1 MKKKRTKPKLILGKK
16 LFVVFVIFF
25 VVFSA
30 LIFRLFS
37 IMFLNSSFYNKKV
50 TQQRVNQITIY
61 PKRGNILDRNGNV
74 LATSISDY
82 RIDVDMNTLRESL
95 KTNKMTLQTLSS
107 KLSKILGIS
116 SDRIYSALSAKS
128 SSGVPLRFVTLARQI
143 SKEQV
148 DKIKDLNLVGFV
160 SSDDSIRK
168 YPNNNFLSSVLG
180 YTKSDGSG
188 ASGVELSYD
197 KILAGTPG
205 YKIVETDVT
214 RKQLPY
220 GTYKYKAP
228 KDGKN
233 VVLTID
239 KNIQLI
245 AEQAAQKALNDNKAK
260 AVDITVMDP
269 KTGEILAMVNKPD
282 YNPNTPYAKQAGI
295 DNSTGS
301 LFQANAVQQTFEPG
315 SIFKVFTAYTGLATG
330 TVKDPNAT
338 DFNCNGSLNVNGTI
352 IHCWQLSGHG
362 PENFIDILKHS
373 CNVGFMQLGQRIG
386 KDNLLKY
393 ISLFGFGQKTGI
405 DLPGEATGI
414 VRDSDKVN
422 LVDLSNISFGQ
433 GISVTSVQYMAAF
446 NAVAN
451 GGTWIR
457 PHVMKDIT
465 ENKNGSTVNVSS
477 YSNYGKRNILDPNI
491 TTMLRG
497 YLERVVSDPD
507 GVGKNAEIPGYHIA
521 GKTGTAQ
528 KADPKTGGYSAGK
541 YMSSFAGM
549 APSYDP
555 QVTLLVSVDEPSNG
569 SYYASDTAAPVVKEI
584 YQQIFDYLSLNG
596 KLNLSGDPANQ
607 PK

>member
-1 MKKKRTKPKLILGKK
+1 MKKKRKNPRLVLGKK
-16 LFVVFVIFF
+16 LLTVLFIFSI
-25 VVFSA
+25 VFSA
-30 LIFRLFS
+30 LIFRLFF
-37 IMFLNSSFYNKKV
+37 IMFVHSDTYKAKVLN
-50 TQQRVNQITIY
+50 QRVSKITLY
-61 PKRGNILDRNGNV
+61 PKRGDILDRNGNK

-82 RIDVDMNTLRESL
+82 RVDVDMNTLRESL
-95 KTNKMTLQTLSS
+95 KFEKMTLKTLSD
-107 KLSKILGIS
+107 KLSKILGTS
-116 SDRIYSALSAKS
+116 SDKIYSTLSAKS
-128 SSGVPLRFVTLARQI
+128 PDGVPLRFVNLARQI
-143 SKEQV
+143 SKTKV
-148 DKIKDLNLVGFV
+148 DNIKALNITGFI
-160 SSDDSIRK
+160 SSEDSIRE

-180 YTKSDGSG
+180 YTRSDGSG
-188 ASGVELSYD
+188 ASGVELSYN
-197 KILAGTPG
+197 KTLAGIPG
-205 YKIVETDVT
+205 YKSVETDVT

-220 GTYKYKAP
+220 GTYKYVAP

-245 AEQAAQKALNDNKAK
+245 AEQAAQQALTDNKAK
-260 AVDITVMDP
+260 AVNITVMDP

-282 YNPNTPYAKQAGI
+282 YNPNTPYAKQDGV
-295 DNSTGS
+295 STDVAN

-315 SIFKVFTAYTGLATG
+315 SIFKVVTAYTGLATG
-330 TVKDPNAT
+330 TVKDTNAM
-338 DFNCNGSLNVNGTI
+338 DFDCNGSLSVNGTI

-362 PENFIDILKHS
+362 YENFVDILKHS

-393 ISLFGFGQKTGI
+393 IHLFGFGQKTGI

-414 VRDSDKVN
+414 VRDTDKVN
-422 LVDLSNISFGQ
+422 LVDLSNIAFGQ
-433 GISVTSVQYMAAF
+433 GISVTSVQYMAAL
-446 NAVAN
+446 NSIAN

-457 PHVMKDIT
+457 PHVMKEIT
-465 ENKNGSTVNVSS
+465 ENKNGQAVTDSK

-497 YLERVVSDPD
+497 YLERVVSDND
-507 GVGKNAEIPGYHIA
+507 GVGKNADIPGYHIA

-569 SYYASDTAAPVVKEI
+569 SYYASDTAAPVVKQI

-596 KLNLSGDPANQ
+596 KLNLSGNPQN
-607 PK
+607 